1 MRTFRKHPHSGSRF
15 NDLLVPAVTFLLLYW
30 NRHCESSRHSHC
42 SIRLA
47 WILYNN
53 RRVMMHEGL
62 PLEDVTDI
70 ADDDGKL
77 SDKYKA
83 AVHCSFRHSFPWSNG
98 WQTGID
104 GIIEEVVPKP
114 FCVRGPFDHATAII
128 VWLRSGVGT
137 VKVFLGDRN
146 VVTWQTSP
154 GAPHRVMMAFLE
166 PGYYCWWM
174 KGAKVKYVQKAPSRW
189 ETFQLVCKRM
199 ISAHISCGIIM
210 KGGCACGAGSV
221 IVKACRDFLVSSSNK

>member
-1 MRTFRKHPHSGSRF
+1 
-15 NDLLVPAVTFLLLYW
+15 
-30 NRHCESSRHSHC
+30 
-42 SIRLA
+42 
-47 WILYNN
+47 
-53 RRVMMHEGL
+53 MMHEGL

-83 AVHCSFRHSFPWSNG
+83 A
-98 WQTGID
+98 TGID
-104 GIIEEVVPKP
+104 GIIEEAVPKP

-174 KGAKVKYVQKAPSRW
+174 KGAKVKYVQKAPSR
-189 ETFQLVCKRM
+189 
-199 ISAHISCGIIM
+199 
-210 KGGCACGAGSV
+210 
-221 IVKACRDFLVSSSNK
+221 